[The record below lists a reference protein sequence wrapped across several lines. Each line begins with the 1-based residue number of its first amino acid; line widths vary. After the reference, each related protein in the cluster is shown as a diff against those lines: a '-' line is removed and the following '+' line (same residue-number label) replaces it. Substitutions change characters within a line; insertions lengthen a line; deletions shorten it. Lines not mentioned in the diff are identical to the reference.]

1 MARPLLT
8 ALAAATVL
16 ASAPAASA
24 QQARSPFN
32 GDARL
37 DRPIT
42 VHWKK
47 ATLYDALREL
57 SKETG
62 VYVVPDRALVDE
74 PLMAS
79 ATKIPARLLL
89 EQIGREFHYTWAR
102 SGGKPEAP
110 GYLLYQDLA
119 AKKEEEDQINGAR
132 RAVLQALNAEL
143 EKYRRFSKMP
153 PDEVNRA
160 IEKSDQEL
168 EQALQGGIASLG
180 SNPTAARRLQ
190 DGQAL
195 HTVASPVGRA
205 MLELLNGLNTGQ
217 WTELQNEDQMVFSTQ
232 PAQGELPLPGGI
244 ADQMRQ
250 GTPGFPVPKSLFK
263 ALGPQ
268 VEKGISQVEG
278 MMQEK
283 WSRGGGFRVTVQLN
297 LNAGAQPVGM
307 LRVTPEP
314 LDAGEIGPIF
324 AATGLNLIGAPTLYP
339 EQKEDPAEREK
350 RLGAD
355 PVLGKTAVLK
365 LPPLDKSKPGPF
377 AALMG
382 NAYRAADILPEI
394 EEAFGIKIV
403 SDAYNRQA
411 LSMVPPFGDK
421 PVALYKV
428 LDTMCGMTRDWERDG
443 SVIRLRSRTWAHDRR
458 GEIPV
463 RYMRKWLDTRSRKGG
478 FALEDLAEIA
488 AMLRDEQVESLMYSA
503 LEAGT
508 EDFTDFIMV
517 TANRDILRFYGKL
530 LPVQRQT
537 LLRGQRLAVRDLFPY
552 QQKVLLNMNRGGGQ
566 SIMAAFMGTRGKRS
580 PQQWAGATIGITR
593 TDIPE
598 PKPGEE
604 SPVPR
609 NLPGLSSIGGV
620 YLIDVAFTDGKK
632 DNYAIPLSGK
642 GQGGVS
648 VAPPSGQ
655 PPSTLPAPTEPAP
668 AK

>member
-1 MARPLLT
+1 MPRLLLPT
-8 ALAAATVL
+8 LAAASLLSTAL
-16 ASAPAASA
+16 PASA
-24 QQARSPFN
+24 QRTRSPFD

-37 DRPIT
+37 DHLVT
-42 VHWKK
+42 VRWKK
-47 ATLYDALREL
+47 ATLYDALREVG
-57 SKETG
+57 KETG

-79 ATKIPARLLL
+79 ATKIPARVLL

-102 SGGKPEAP
+102 SGGKPDAP

-119 AKKEEEDQINGAR
+119 ARKEEEDQINGAR
-132 RAVLQALNAEL
+132 QAVLQALNAEL

-153 PDEVNRA
+153 QDEVDREV
-160 IEKSDQEL
+160 EKSDREL
-168 EQALQGGIASLG
+168 EQALQGGIAALG
-180 SNPTAARRLQ
+180 SNPATARRLQ

-195 HTVASPVGRA
+195 HSVASPVGRA
-205 MLELLNGLNTGQ
+205 LLDLLNGLNAGQ
-217 WTELQNEDQMVFSTQ
+217 WNELQNEDSVVFSTQ
-232 PAQGELPLPGGI
+232 PAQGELQLPGGI
-244 ADQMRQ
+244 SDQMRQ

-263 ALGPQ
+263 ALGPD

-283 WSRGGGFRVTVQLN
+283 WSRGSGFKVTVQLN

-324 AATGLNLIGAPTLYP
+324 AATGLNLIGAPTLFP

-355 PVLGKTAVLK
+355 PVLGKKAVLK
-365 LPPLDKSKPGPF
+365 LPPLDKAKPGPF
-377 AALMG
+377 GALMG
-382 NAYRAADILPEI
+382 NAYRAADILPNI
-394 EEAFGIKIV
+394 EEAFGVKIV
-403 SDAYNRQA
+403 GDAYNRLA
-411 LSMVPPFGDK
+411 LSMVPSFGDQ

-428 LDTMCGMTRDWERDG
+428 LDTVCGMTRDWERDG
-443 SVIRLRSRTWAHDRR
+443 EVIRLRSRTWAHDRR

-463 RYMRKWLDTRSRKGG
+463 RYMRKWLETRTRKGG

-488 AMLRDEQVESLMYSA
+488 AMLRDEQVESLMYAA

-517 TANRDILRFYGKL
+517 SANRDILRFYGKL

-552 QQKVLLNMNRGGGQ
+552 QQKVLLGMNRGSGQ
-566 SIMAAFMGTRGKRS
+566 SIMAAFMGGRGKHS

-593 TDIPE
+593 TDVPA

-604 SPVPR
+604 ANGPR
-609 NLPGLSSIGGV
+609 SLPGMTSIGGV
-620 YLIDVAFTDGKK
+620 YLVDITFADGKK
-632 DNYAIPLSGK
+632 DNYPIPLSGK
-642 GQGGVS
+642 GQGGGAAAPAPAQPA
-648 VAPPSGQ
+648 APP
-655 PPSTLPAPTEPAP
+655 PPTEPAP